1 MIRSKLL
8 IGLLMLAGG
17 AAAYGQRATP
27 QDVDYTSR
35 FDLAGG
41 YNLIDANAPPASCQC
56 FTMNGAFV
64 EGDFNFKKWLGVAG
78 MVTAGHATDIS
89 TLGQN
94 LTLMT
99 YMGGPRFLWNH
110 SRLTAFGQFL
120 AGGARGTG
128 SYFPTSTGSKSSA
141 ESFAFSTGGGLD
153 FNLTPRIAIRTFN
166 AQYLRTEFPNGSN
179 GSQNQLQISTGI
191 VFRFGGNHIAPAPPM
206 RVPPE
211 TRSEIEF
218 NCSVGAQEVSAGNA
232 VQVIGETMTLPDKLD
247 VTYSWTSN
255 AGAIESTGRMVTIDT
270 SHLAPGVYRVDG
282 RASLVSNPSVSAT
295 CQASFHVREEAVAQ
309 NSTQPAEVI
318 VPPADMDDFHKH
330 VVDMFF
336 SYDSSHIRSDEQGG
350 IAQDAAYLN
359 AHPDL
364 SITIA
369 GYADERGSAEYNIAL
384 GLKRATATRKALAE
398 AGVNKSRMKV
408 LSYGKEKPFC
418 TETTESCMQQ
428 NRRAQLVPDG
438 Q

>member
-1 MIRSKLL
+1 
-8 IGLLMLAGG
+8 
-17 AAAYGQRATP
+17 
-27 QDVDYTSR
+27 
-35 FDLAGG
+35 
-41 YNLIDANAPPASCQC
+41 
-56 FTMNGAFV
+56 
-64 EGDFNFKKWLGVAG
+64 
-78 MVTAGHATDIS
+78 
-89 TLGQN
+89 
-94 LTLMT
+94 
-99 YMGGPRFLWNH
+99 
-110 SRLTAFGQFL
+110 
-120 AGGARGTG
+120 
-128 SYFPTSTGSKSSA
+128 
-141 ESFAFSTGGGLD
+141 
-153 FNLTPRIAIRTFN
+153 
-166 AQYLRTEFPNGSN
+166 
-179 GSQNQLQISTGI
+179 
-191 VFRFGGNHIAPAPPM
+191 M